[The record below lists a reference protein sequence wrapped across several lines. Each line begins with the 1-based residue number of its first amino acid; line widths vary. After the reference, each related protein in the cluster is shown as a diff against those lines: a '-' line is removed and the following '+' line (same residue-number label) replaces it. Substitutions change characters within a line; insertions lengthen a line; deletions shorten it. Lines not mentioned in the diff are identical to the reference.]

1 MRRKDKEIQ
10 ARDEIVEI
18 IEKAT
23 ICRLG
28 LCRDNIPY
36 VVPLNYGYRDD
47 CLYLHC
53 AKEGKKMDMI
63 RANPHVCFEI
73 DTDLEVIRA
82 EQPCDWGMKFASV
95 IGFGTA
101 SRPGGPGREEGR
113 VGRDHEA
120 LFVQASATLPGIHFE
135 AHRCDQ
141 GRGERDD
148 GKEIRLTLMKRRISQ
163 RLQVIR
169 RPFPKDYFP
178 GYPTDCERMTL

>member
-1 MRRKDKEIQ
+1 MRRKDKKIQ

-23 ICRLG
+23 VCRLG

-36 VVPLNYGYRDD
+36 VVPLNYGYRDG

-53 AKEGKKMDMI
+53 AKEGRKMDMI

-73 DTDLEVIRA
+73 DTDVEVIRA

-101 SRPGGPGREEGR
+101 SVLEEPEEKKGGLDAIME
-113 VGRDHEA
+113 HY
-120 LFVQASATLPGIHFE
+120 SATPAVRSYSESILKHT
-135 AHRCDQ
+135 A
-141 GRGERDD
+141 
-148 GKEIRLTLMKRRISQ
+148 
-163 RLQVIR
+163 VIR
-169 RPFPKDYFP
+169 V
-178 GYPTDCERMTL
+178 EVEEMTGKRSGSV

>member
-23 ICRLG
+23 VCRLG
-28 LCRDNIPY
+28 LCCDNIPY
-36 VVPLNYGYRDD
+36 VVPLNYGYRDG

-53 AKEGKKMDMI
+53 AKEGRKMDMI
-63 RANPHVCFEI
+63 RANPRVCFEI

-101 SRPGGPGREEGR
+101 SVLEDPKEKRGGLDAIMEHCSSKPQQPYPES
-113 VGRDHEA
+113 HLKHTA
-120 LFVQASATLPGIHFE
+120 
-135 AHRCDQ
+135 
-141 GRGERDD
+141 
-148 GKEIRLTLMKRRISQ
+148 
-163 RLQVIR
+163 VIR
-169 RPFPKDYFP
+169 V
-178 GYPTDCERMTL
+178 EVEEMTGKRSGSV